1 VESGVK
7 KSKAP
12 AAKAA
17 SKAQKKQ
24 PSAKKSAA
32 LKSASATKPTKP
44 KKASAKSPALAAAVG
59 VAKKKA
65 SAKPKSG
72 AGTTSTKAPKRAA
85 ATKTYSQRADFGAP
99 VEGFF
104 AKQPPN
110 LRAILEELRKL
121 VLEAAPDATSSLKW
135 GMPVYAIDG
144 TIMCVLGGHKSHVNL
159 VLSGPPGTYAD
170 PAGRLTGEGK
180 TGRRL
185 SLTTLAELPR
195 AEVRAWLRTAAKVAR
210 DKR

>member
-1 VESGVK
+1 MDR
-7 KSKAP
+7 
-12 AAKAA
+12 
-17 SKAQKKQ
+17 KQ

-32 LKSASATKPTKP
+32 LKSASATKP
-44 KKASAKSPALAAAVG
+44 KKASAKSSTDAARAG
-59 VAKKKA
+59 VTKKKA
-65 SAKPKSG
+65 STKAKSG
-72 AGTTSTKAPKRAA
+72 AGATSKKTPKRAA

-104 AKQPPN
+104 AKQPPE
-110 LRAILEELRKL
+110 LRAILGELRKL
-121 VLEAAPDATSSLKW
+121 VLQAAPDATSSLKW

-185 SLTTLAELPR
+185 LLTKLADLPR

-210 DKR
+210 EKR